1 MTARFVTS
9 LGCRVTTYPAPEHLG
24 SGVMVELS
32 MEDPEDHRRTE
43 VRLSAEEAEML
54 AAALLAAAT
63 R

>member
-1 MTARFVTS
+1 MTARFVTL

-32 MEDPEDHRRTE
+32 MEDLEDHRRTE
-43 VRLSAEEAEML
+43 VRLSAEAEML
-54 AAALLAAAT
+54 AAAAT